1 MKNYHAVKK
10 VKPLDDYKLLL
21 TFSNGEDRLFDAK
34 PFLDKGIFRELL
46 DVKKFNSVRIS
57 FDTIEWKNNAD
68 FDPESLYE
76 LSKKIK
82 SSDYSS
88 NNDSLDVAAE
98 PKVKYKKDSK

>member
-46 DVKKFNSVRIS
+46 DIKKFNSVRIS
-57 FDTIEWKNNAD
+57 FDTIQWKNNAD
-68 FDPESLYE
+68 IDPESLYQ
-76 LSKKIK
+76 LSKKFNTKKYAAKNPSFNI
-82 SSDYSS
+82 
-88 NNDSLDVAAE
+88 AAE
-98 PKVKYKKDSK
+98 PKPKYRNGK